1 MDTLTKSCSLT
12 IVTSAKGEV
21 HTHEEAIVYVKELDI
36 FLTMKVLENTPA
48 VLSLG
53 KLCDENGYSYEWIN
67 GQKPHLIKD
76 GIRIICNTEN
86 FVPIVVPGLSS
97 SSSASSS
104 TSRTPMKQESH
115 SSSSSSSSS
124 HTVGEI
130 QVREREDWN
139 SSDISP
145 VSVSNVV
152 DDGSGQPDETT
163 TERGNPLNSEIPE
176 WLQEFR
182 ENLVDD
188 EIPLQ
193 GGSHASSSHEV
204 SLEST
209 TKRREDLGKHSVY
222 TTFPKDRNCEICK
235 RTKITR
241 APCRRRN
248 GEAVPR
254 AAKFGD
260 LITADHK
267 VLSDSCESRNNHRY
281 AVVVQDLATQWIQTY
296 PCKNK
301 TSQETQRSLQK
312 FLEPDKKPKVI
323 YTGNSLEFGKAC
335 EDLSWNHCTTTPHRS
350 ETNGIAERA
359 VRRVKEGTSAV
370 LLQSGLNESWWADS
384 MECYTY
390 LRNVTDLL
398 SDGKTPYERR
408 FGQPFKGP
416 IIPFG
421 SLVEYHP
428 RTAKD
433 QSRIHQFGKKVLP
446 GLFLGYALY
455 AGGNLEG

>member
-1 MDTLTKSCSLT
+1 M
-12 IVTSAKGEV
+12 
-21 HTHEEAIVYVKELDI
+21 YVKELDI

-53 KLCDENGYSYEWIN
+53 KLCGENGYSYEWIN
-67 GQKPHLIKD
+67 GQKPHIIKD
-76 GIRIICNTEN
+76 GIRILCNTEN
-86 FVPIVVPGLSS
+86 FVPVVVPGLSS
-97 SSSASSS
+97 SSSGSSS
-104 TSRTPMKQESH
+104 ALRTPMKQESR

-124 HTVGEI
+124 SSPTVSEI
-130 QVREREDWN
+130 QIREREDATD
-139 SSDISP
+139 SDTSP
-145 VSVSNVV
+145 VLVSNSV

-163 TERGNPLNSEIPE
+163 IERGTPLNSEIPE
-176 WLQEFR
+176 WLQEFK

-188 EIPLQ
+188 EFPLQ
-193 GGSHASSSHEV
+193 GGSHASSSHEA
-204 SLEST
+204 SLEPT
-209 TKRREDLGKHSVY
+209 TRRREDLGKHNVY
-222 TTFPKDRNCEICK
+222 THFPKDRNCEICK

-241 APCRRRN
+241 APCRRRK

-254 AAKFGD
+254 AHNFGD

-267 VLSDSCESRNNHRY
+267 VPSDNCESHRH

-312 FLEPDKKPKVI
+312 FLEPERKPKVI
-323 YTGNSLEFGKAC
+323 YTYNSLEFGKAC
-335 EDLSWNHCTTTPHRS
+335 EDLSWNHCTSTPHRS
-350 ETNGIAERA
+350 ETNGSAERA

-390 LRNVTDLL
+390 LRNITDLL

-421 SLVEYHP
+421 SLVEYDP
-428 RTAKD
+428 VTAKD
-433 QSRIHQFGKKVLP
+433 Q
-446 GLFLGYALY
+446 
-455 AGGNLEG
+455 